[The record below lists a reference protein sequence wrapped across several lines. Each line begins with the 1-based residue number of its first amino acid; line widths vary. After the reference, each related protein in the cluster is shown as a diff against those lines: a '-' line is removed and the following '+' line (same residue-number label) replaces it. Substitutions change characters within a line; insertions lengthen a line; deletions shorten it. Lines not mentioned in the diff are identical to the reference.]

1 MHRRFLLMMA
11 PVLAFWGCGGR
22 GPAHQTTEKYFL
34 VCANPKI
41 PYWQEAGAGFLAAA
55 RELGV
60 QAEVAGPETYDAQAE
75 REEFRRILAKKPAG
89 VLISAGNADLLT
101 PDINAAVEGGT
112 PVVTIDA
119 DAPQSRRLFFVGT
132 NNYEAGQM
140 GGRLL
145 IKLLN
150 GKGTVVFFTIAGQKN
165 LEDRLDGYRAALEA
179 APGIKVAAVQDMKGN
194 SSLAFDIA
202 KEYVDSKNVPDAFVA
217 LESLSGAEI
226 ADVLDRARIEN
237 KIIIAMDAAQNTL
250 EWIEKGRIAATIAQK
265 PYTMGYY
272 GLKALA
278 DLVLRK
284 PPSLTADFRNDP
296 RSPLPVFIDTG
307 TLMVDRNN
315 VASLRK

>member
-1 MHRRFLLMMA
+1 MKRHLIPCLLA
-11 PVLAFWGCGGR
+11 LLGLWGCGGS
-22 GPAHQTTEKYFL
+22 GPAHQTTEKYYL

-60 QAEVAGPETYDAQAE
+60 QAEVVGPDTYDAQAE
-75 REEFRRILAKKPAG
+75 REEFRRILGKKPSG
-89 VLISAGNADLLT
+89 VLVSAGNAELLT
-101 PDINAAVEGGT
+101 PDINSAVESGV
-112 PVVTIDA
+112 PVVTVDA

-145 IKLLN
+145 VKLLN
-150 GKGTVVFFTIAGQKN
+150 GKGSVVFFTIAGQENVK
-165 LEDRLDGYRAALEA
+165 ERLDGYRAVLDAS
-179 APGIKVAAVQDMKGN
+179 PGIKVAAVQDMKGN
-194 SSLAFDIA
+194 PSLAFDLA
-202 KEYVDSKNVPDAFVA
+202 EEYVQKKMVPDAFVA

-226 ADVLDRARIEN
+226 ADVLDRARIDG
-237 KIIIAMDAAQNTL
+237 KVILAMDATQNTL
-250 EWIEKGRIAATIAQK
+250 EWIEKGKIAATIAQK

-284 PPSLTADFRNDP
+284 PASLTADFRNDP
-296 RSPLPVFIDTG
+296 RSPLPVLIDTG
-307 TLMVDRNN
+307 TLLVDKNN
-315 VASLRK
+315 VAGVRR

>member
-1 MHRRFLLMMA
+1 MNRRRMLMLA
-11 PVLAFWGCGGR
+11 PVLAFWGCGG

-60 QAEVAGPETYDAQAE
+60 QAEVVGPDTYDAQAE
-75 REEFRRILAKKPAG
+75 REEFRRIIARKPAG
-89 VLISAGNADLLT
+89 VLVSAGNAELLT
-101 PDINAAVEGGT
+101 PDINAAVESGI

-194 SSLAFDIA
+194 PSLAFDIA
-202 KEYVDSKNVPDAFVA
+202 KDYVDRKNVPDAFVS
-217 LESLSGAEI
+217 LESMSAAEV
-226 ADVLDRARIEN
+226 ADVLDRARIDDR
-237 KIIIAMDAAQNTL
+237 IIIAMDAAQNTL

-272 GLKALA
+272 GLRALA
-278 DLVLRK
+278 DVVLRK